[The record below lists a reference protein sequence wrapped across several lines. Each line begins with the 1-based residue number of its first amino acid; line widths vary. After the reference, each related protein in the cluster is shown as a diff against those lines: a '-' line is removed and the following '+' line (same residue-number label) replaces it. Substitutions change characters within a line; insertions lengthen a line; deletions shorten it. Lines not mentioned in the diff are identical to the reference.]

1 MFASD
6 YCLHNQ
12 LKIHKVKATL
22 FFVVQAVERIISGWL
37 VGKIIIL
44 ILNFRFGLSK
54 SKNIDDGVKETC
66 AIMLRKV
73 TYEVNH
79 ISLLWDSTI
88 SSALDFL
95 FVMYFSVI

>member
-12 LKIHKVKATL
+12 LKINKVKATL
-22 FFVVQAVERIISGWL
+22 FFVVQAVERIISGWS

-66 AIMLRKV
+66 AIMLTKV

-79 ISLLWDSTI
+79 ISLL
-88 SSALDFL
+88 
-95 FVMYFSVI
+95 

>member
-22 FFVVQAVERIISGWL
+22 FFVGQAVERIISGRS
-37 VGKIIIL
+37 VGKIIL
-44 ILNFRFGLSK
+44 ILNFRFGLSN
-54 SKNIDDGVKETC
+54 SKNIDDGIKETC
-66 AIMLRKV
+66 ATMLTKG

-88 SSALDFL
+88 SSALDFCL
-95 FVMYFSVI
+95 LCILS